1 MHHQRLHDT
10 EIDTTTSR
18 RPGLVVVL
26 VLALFAILLAQQISV
41 QQLGVSSLACALAFG
56 LVLGNLPRVFRSLEP
71 GLLVAKGS
79 VLRIGVA
86 LFGFQLTLADV
97 QSIGMTAV
105 ALDVVLLL
113 STFGLAVWLG
123 QRWFGLDFQSSA
135 LIGTGSAICG
145 AAAILAVAPS
155 LKAPQE
161 KIAVAVATVVL
172 FGTCSMLLAPV
183 LFAWG
188 ATVGVTAHTMGLFIG
203 ATTHEV
209 AQVMVA
215 GQALGS
221 DVAAVAVTNKLV
233 RVLCLAPFVL
243 VLSLYLRRQ
252 QTHCDTTLASW
263 PVPWFALGF
272 MACVAINSSIELAE
286 TAHAWLVQ
294 FDQGLLAMAMAA
306 LGAST
311 RFAQIRRAGRQ
322 PLLLAG
328 CLTLYL
334 LLGGGVLHVMV
345 FAE

>member
-1 MHHQRLHDT
+1 MHRQRINDT
-10 EIDTTTSR
+10 EGGRTPSR
-18 RPGLVVVL
+18 WPGLAVAL
-26 VLALFAILLAQQISV
+26 VLALCAMAFAQQASV

-56 LVLGNLPRVFRSLEP
+56 LVLGNLPRVFSSLEP

-97 QSIGMTAV
+97 QSIGLTAV
-105 ALDVVLLL
+105 ALDVVMLC

-215 GQALGS
+215 GQALGPE
-221 DVAAVAVTNKLV
+221 VAAVAVTNKLV
-233 RVLCLAPFVL
+233 RVFFLAPFVL
-243 VLSLYLRRQ
+243 MVSLYVRRSQ
-252 QTHCDTTLASW
+252 PKQSDAVAW
-263 PVPWFALGF
+263 PIPWFALGF
-272 MACVAINSSIELAE
+272 VACVAMNSSIELAA

-334 LLGGGVLHVMV
+334 LLGGGLLHLVV